1 MYIYGGGIRTMKK
14 LFILPLTLLLGL
26 LLVACS
32 QDKESDSGK
41 KTVNADKTAEETAKD
56 ESLKVDKGLL
66 NVEVTIP
73 ASFYEGQDIDKA
85 ITEAKEEGIK
95 DAVKND
101 DGSVTY
107 KMSKSVHKKMMKELK
122 ESVLKT
128 VEELKTSDDF
138 TSIKDVTYNKSFTEF
153 TLTVNKGE
161 FENSFDSMASM
172 GLAIVGMYYQLFGGT
187 DPEKFKVTVIFKDES
202 NGEVINT
209 VVYPDDLNNEEK

>member
-1 MYIYGGGIRTMKK
+1 MKK
-14 LFILPLTLLLGL
+14 LLILPLTLLLGF

-41 KTVNADKTAEETAKD
+41 KTDNAEKTAEETSKD

-85 ITEAKEEGIK
+85 ITEAKKEGIK
-95 DAVKND
+95 EAIKND

-107 KMSKSVHKKMMKELK
+107 KMSKSVHNKMMKELEK
-122 ESVLKT
+122 SVLET
-128 VEELKTSDDF
+128 VEEIKTSDDF
-138 TSIKDVTYNKSFTEF
+138 TSIKDVTYNKSFSEF
-153 TLTVNKGE
+153 TLTVNKEE
-161 FENSFDSMASM
+161 FESSFDAMSSM

-202 NGEVINT
+202 NGEVINK
-209 VVYPDDLNNEEK
+209 VVYPDDLNDSK

>member
-1 MYIYGGGIRTMKK
+1 MKK

>member
-1 MYIYGGGIRTMKK
+1 MYIYEGGILTMKK
-14 LFILPLTLLLGL
+14 LLILPLTLLLGF

-41 KTVNADKTAEETAKD
+41 KTDNSENTAEETSKE

-85 ITEAKEEGIK
+85 ITEAKKEGIK
-95 DAVKND
+95 EAIKND

-107 KMSKSVHKKMMKELK
+107 KMSKSVHKKMMKELE
-122 ESVLKT
+122 ESVLET
-128 VEELKTSDDF
+128 VEEIKTSDDF

-153 TLTVNKGE
+153 TLTVNKEE
-161 FENSFDSMASM
+161 FESSFDAMASM

-209 VVYPDDLNNEEK
+209 VVYPDDLNEEK

>member
-1 MYIYGGGIRTMKK
+1 MKK

-41 KTVNADKTAEETAKD
+41 KTVNADKTVEETSKD

-107 KMSKSVHKKMMKELK
+107 KMSKSVHKKMMKELE

>member
-41 KTVNADKTAEETAKD
+41 KTVNADKTAEETSKD

-172 GLAIVGMYYQLFGGT
+172 GLAIVGMYYQLFGGM

>member
-1 MYIYGGGIRTMKK
+1 MYIYKGGILIMKK
-14 LFILPLTLLLGL
+14 LLILPLTLLLGF

-41 KTVNADKTAEETAKD
+41 KTDNAEKTAEETSKD

-85 ITEAKEEGIK
+85 ITEAKKEGIK
-95 DAVKND
+95 EAIKND

-107 KMSKSVHKKMMKELK
+107 KMSKSVHNKMMKELEK
-122 ESVLKT
+122 SVLET
-128 VEELKTSDDF
+128 VEEIKTSDDF
-138 TSIKDVTYNKSFTEF
+138 TSIKDVTYNKSFSEF
-153 TLTVNKGE
+153 TLTVNKEE
-161 FENSFDSMASM
+161 FESSFDAMSSM

-202 NGEVINT
+202 NGEVINK
-209 VVYPDDLNNEEK
+209 VVYPDDLNDSK